1 MSRGN
6 ILEFIKKEP
15 ILTVATVLAII
26 SCFFVTPGREYLSY
40 INWRTL
46 ILLFCLMAVVAGFAK
61 AGVFRYISRKLSQRM
76 KDTRRLSVG
85 FMLLCFL
92 LSMFVTNDVALVT
105 VVPLTLLTMMGCS
118 EKAKIQTLVQETIAA
133 NLGSMLT
140 PFGNP
145 QNLYLSSYYGIGMG
159 EFLRLMLPYTGVA
172 LVILLL
178 QTLISPKEG
187 LGGRA
192 REAGIPE
199 GRASEAGVPEGR
211 VKEAGNP
218 GGASEAGIQE
228 ERAKG
233 AEVPEGKKREAGI
246 PEGRVK
252 EAAISEREARE
263 AGVLEGRVKE
273 AGIPERGAREA
284 GIPEERAKGAVTP
297 GGASEAGIQEERA
310 KGAEAPEGK
319 NREAASLYESGE
331 NLTGKDEMYEEAL
344 REKLLRSKGR
354 LVSILLYGILFIVSM
369 FSVARILDYRI
380 LFGIILITI
389 LVYDRSVLRNVNYT
403 LLLTFVSFFVLIGN
417 LGAMTQIQAALTQ
430 MIEGRELLTAILSSQ
445 IISNVPAAVLLSGFT
460 DQGKAL
466 IVGTD
471 LGGLGTLI
479 ASMASIITFQL
490 YSLESG
496 AKKGKYL
503 LTFTL
508 WNVIDLVILGTVA
521 YCMMR

>member
-1 MSRGN
+1 M
-6 ILEFIKKEP
+6 
-15 ILTVATVLAII
+15 ATVLAII

-46 ILLFCLMAVVAGFAK
+46 ILLFCLMAVVTGFAK

-145 QNLYLSSYYGIGMG
+145 QNLYLTSYYGIGMG

-187 LGGRA
+187 LGGQA

-199 GRASEAGVPEGR
+199 GAS
-211 VKEAGNP
+211 
-218 GGASEAGIQE
+218 
-228 ERAKG
+228 
-233 AEVPEGKKREAGI
+233 
-246 PEGRVK
+246 
-252 EAAISEREARE
+252 E
-263 AGVLEGRVKE
+263 AGVLEGRAKE
-273 AGIPERGAREA
+273 AGIPE
-284 GIPEERAKGAVTP
+284 
-297 GGASEAGIQEERA
+297 
-310 KGAEAPEGK
+310 GK
-319 NREAASLYESGE
+319 KREAASLYESGE

-389 LVYDRSVLRNVNYT
+389 LVYDRSVLCNVNYT

-496 AKKGKYL
+496 AKKGKYF

-508 WNVIDLVILGTVA
+508 WNVIDLVILGAVA

>member
-145 QNLYLSSYYGIGMG
+145 QNLYLTSYYGIGMG

-192 REAGIPE
+192 REAGI
-199 GRASEAGVPEGR
+199 SER
-211 VKEAGNP
+211 
-218 GGASEAGIQE
+218 GASDAG
-228 ERAKG
+228 A
-233 AEVPEGKKREAGI
+233 

-252 EAAISEREARE
+252 EAAI
-263 AGVLEGRVKE
+263 
-273 AGIPERGAREA
+273 
-284 GIPEERAKGAVTP
+284 
-297 GGASEAGIQEERA
+297 
-310 KGAEAPEGK
+310 PEGK

-508 WNVIDLVILGTVA
+508 WNVIDLVILGAVA
-521 YCMMR
+521 YCMMC

>member
-145 QNLYLSSYYGIGMG
+145 QNLYLTSYYGIGMG

-192 REAGIPE
+192 REAGTPE
-199 GRASEAGVPEGR
+199 
-211 VKEAGNP
+211 
-218 GGASEAGIQE
+218 GGASEAGIPE
-228 ERAKG
+228 GRAKG
-233 AEVPEGKKREAGI
+233 AGIPERGASEAEIPEGRAKGAGTPEREAREAGI

-252 EAAISEREARE
+252 EAAI
-263 AGVLEGRVKE
+263 
-273 AGIPERGAREA
+273 
-284 GIPEERAKGAVTP
+284 
-297 GGASEAGIQEERA
+297 
-310 KGAEAPEGK
+310 PEGK

-417 LGAMTQIQAALTQ
+417 LGAITQIQAALTQ

-496 AKKGKYL
+496 AKKGKYF

-508 WNVIDLVILGTVA
+508 WNVIDLVILGAVA

>member
-1 MSRGN
+1 M
-6 ILEFIKKEP
+6 
-15 ILTVATVLAII
+15 ATVLAII

-145 QNLYLSSYYGIGMG
+145 QNLYLTSYYGIGMG

-192 REAGIPE
+192 REAGT
-199 GRASEAGVPEGR
+199 
-211 VKEAGNP
+211 
-218 GGASEAGIQE
+218 
-228 ERAKG
+228 
-233 AEVPEGKKREAGI
+233 

-252 EAAISEREARE
+252 EAAIP
-263 AGVLEGRVKE
+263 EG
-273 AGIPERGAREA
+273 GAREA
-284 GIPEERAKGAVTP
+284 GIPEERAKEAETPEGEAREAEIPEGRAKGAGTP
-297 GGASEAGIQEERA
+297 EREAREAGIPERGASEAAI
-310 KGAEAPEGK
+310 PEGK

-389 LVYDRSVLRNVNYT
+389 LVYDRSVLCNVNYT

>member
-1 MSRGN
+1 M
-6 ILEFIKKEP
+6 
-15 ILTVATVLAII
+15 ATVLAII

-145 QNLYLSSYYGIGMG
+145 QNLYLTSYYGIGMG

-192 REAGIPE
+192 REAGTPE
-199 GRASEAGVPEGR
+199 G
-211 VKEAGNP
+211 
-218 GGASEAGIQE
+218 GA
-228 ERAKG
+228 R
-233 AEVPEGKKREAGI
+233 
-246 PEGRVK
+246 

-263 AGVLEGRVKE
+263 AGIPEGRAKGAGTPEREARKAGISEGRVKE
-273 AGIPERGAREA
+273 AAIPEGGAREA
-284 GIPEERAKGAVTP
+284 GIPEGRAEEAGISERGASDAGVPEGRAKGAVTP
-297 GGASEAGIQEERA
+297 
-310 KGAEAPEGK
+310 EGK
-319 NREAASLYESGE
+319 KREAASLYESGE

-430 MIEGRELLTAILSSQ
+430 MIEGRELMTAILSSQ

>member
-145 QNLYLSSYYGIGMG
+145 QNLYLTSYYGIGMG

-187 LGGRA
+187 LGGKA
-192 REAGIPE
+192 REAGISE
-199 GRASEAGVPEGR
+199 RGASDAGVPEGR
-211 VKEAGNP
+211 
-218 GGASEAGIQE
+218 
-228 ERAKG
+228 AKG
-233 AEVPEGKKREAGI
+233 AVIPEREAREAGI

-252 EAAISEREARE
+252 EAEI
-263 AGVLEGRVKE
+263 
-273 AGIPERGAREA
+273 
-284 GIPEERAKGAVTP
+284 
-297 GGASEAGIQEERA
+297 
-310 KGAEAPEGK
+310 PEGK

-496 AKKGKYL
+496 AKKGKYF

-508 WNVIDLVILGTVA
+508 WNVIDLVILGAVA

>member
-1 MSRGN
+1 M
-6 ILEFIKKEP
+6 
-15 ILTVATVLAII
+15 ATVLAII

-145 QNLYLSSYYGIGMG
+145 QNLYLTSYYGIGMG

-192 REAGIPE
+192 REAGTPE
-199 GRASEAGVPEGR
+199 
-211 VKEAGNP
+211 
-218 GGASEAGIQE
+218 GGASEAGVLE
-228 ERAKG
+228 GRAKEAG
-233 AEVPEGKKREAGI
+233 IPEREAREAGI
-246 PEGRVK
+246 PEGRAK
-252 EAAISEREARE
+252 EAAIS
-263 AGVLEGRVKE
+263 
-273 AGIPERGAREA
+273 
-284 GIPEERAKGAVTP
+284 
-297 GGASEAGIQEERA
+297 
-310 KGAEAPEGK
+310 EGK

-445 IISNVPAAVLLSGFT
+445 IISNVSAAVLLSGFT

-466 IVGTD
+466 IVGTN

>member
-1 MSRGN
+1 M
-6 ILEFIKKEP
+6 
-15 ILTVATVLAII
+15 ATVLAII

-76 KDTRRLSVG
+76 KDTRRLGVG

-145 QNLYLSSYYGIGMG
+145 QNLYLTSYYGIGMG

-199 GRASEAGVPEGR
+199 G
-211 VKEAGNP
+211 
-218 GGASEAGIQE
+218 
-228 ERAKG
+228 
-233 AEVPEGKKREAGI
+233 
-246 PEGRVK
+246 
-252 EAAISEREARE
+252 
-263 AGVLEGRVKE
+263 
-273 AGIPERGAREA
+273 
-284 GIPEERAKGAVTP
+284 
-297 GGASEAGIQEERA
+297 
-310 KGAEAPEGK
+310 K

-331 NLTGKDEMYEEAL
+331 NLTGRDEMYEEAL

-389 LVYDRSVLRNVNYT
+389 LVYDRSVLCHVNYT

-508 WNVIDLVILGTVA
+508 WNVIDLVILGAVA

>member
-145 QNLYLSSYYGIGMG
+145 QNLYLTSYYGIGMG

-192 REAGIPE
+192 REAGTPE
-199 GRASEAGVPEGR
+199 
-211 VKEAGNP
+211 
-218 GGASEAGIQE
+218 GGAS
-228 ERAKG
+228 
-233 AEVPEGKKREAGI
+233 
-246 PEGRVK
+246 
-252 EAAISEREARE
+252 E
-263 AGVLEGRVKE
+263 AGVLEGRAKE

-284 GIPEERAKGAVTP
+284 GIPERGASDAEIPEREAREAGIPEGRAKEAAISEREASEAGIPEGRAKGAVTP

-389 LVYDRSVLRNVNYT
+389 LVYDRSVLCNVNYT

-466 IVGTD
+466 IVGTN

>member
-1 MSRGN
+1 M
-6 ILEFIKKEP
+6 
-15 ILTVATVLAII
+15 ATVLAII
-26 SCFFVTPGREYLSY
+26 SCFFVIPGREYLSY

-192 REAGIPE
+192 REAGTPE
-199 GRASEAGVPEGR
+199 E
-211 VKEAGNP
+211 
-218 GGASEAGIQE
+218 GAS
-228 ERAKG
+228 
-233 AEVPEGKKREAGI
+233 
-246 PEGRVK
+246 
-252 EAAISEREARE
+252 E

-273 AGIPERGAREA
+273 AGIPERGASEA
-284 GIPEERAKGAVTP
+284 GIPEGRAKGAVTP

-319 NREAASLYESGE
+319 NREAAPLYESGE

-389 LVYDRSVLRNVNYT
+389 LVYDRSVLCNVNYT

-496 AKKGKYL
+496 AKKGKYF

-508 WNVIDLVILGTVA
+508 WNVIDLVILGAVD

>member
-1 MSRGN
+1 
-6 ILEFIKKEP
+6 
-15 ILTVATVLAII
+15 VATVLAII

-145 QNLYLSSYYGIGMG
+145 QNLYLTSYYGIGMG

-192 REAGIPE
+192 REAGISEGGASEAGIPE
-199 GRASEAGVPEGR
+199 GRAEEAEISERGASEAGIPEGRAKEAGISERGASDAGVPEGR
-211 VKEAGNP
+211 VKEAET
-218 GGASEAGIQE
+218 S
-228 ERAKG
+228 
-233 AEVPEGKKREAGI
+233 
-246 PEGRVK
+246 
-252 EAAISEREARE
+252 
-263 AGVLEGRVKE
+263 
-273 AGIPERGAREA
+273 
-284 GIPEERAKGAVTP
+284 
-297 GGASEAGIQEERA
+297 
-310 KGAEAPEGK
+310 EGK
-319 NREAASLYESGE
+319 NREENSLYESWE
-331 NLTGKDEMYEEAL
+331 NLTGRDEMYEEAL

>member
-1 MSRGN
+1 M
-6 ILEFIKKEP
+6 
-15 ILTVATVLAII
+15 ATVLAII

-145 QNLYLSSYYGIGMG
+145 QNLYLTSYYGIGMG

-187 LGGRA
+187 LGGKAREAGIPEGGA

-199 GRASEAGVPEGR
+199 GRAKGAGTPGGAREAGV
-211 VKEAGNP
+211 
-218 GGASEAGIQE
+218 
-228 ERAKG
+228 
-233 AEVPEGKKREAGI
+233 

-263 AGVLEGRVKE
+263 AGIPEGRVKE
-273 AGIPERGAREA
+273 AAIPEREAREA
-284 GIPEERAKGAVTP
+284 GVPEGRVK
-297 GGASEAGIQEERA
+297 EAEI
-310 KGAEAPEGK
+310 PEGK

-389 LVYDRSVLRNVNYT
+389 LVYDRSVLCNVNYT

-508 WNVIDLVILGTVA
+508 WNVIDLVILGAVA

>member
-1 MSRGN
+1 M
-6 ILEFIKKEP
+6 
-15 ILTVATVLAII
+15 ATVLAII

-145 QNLYLSSYYGIGMG
+145 QNLYLTSYYGIGMG

-192 REAGIPE
+192 REAGTPE
-199 GRASEAGVPEGR
+199 REA
-211 VKEAGNP
+211 
-218 GGASEAGIQE
+218 
-228 ERAKG
+228 
-233 AEVPEGKKREAGI
+233 REAGI
-246 PEGRVK
+246 PEGRAK
-252 EAAISEREARE
+252 GAGTPEREAR
-263 AGVLEGRVKE
+263 E
-273 AGIPERGAREA
+273 AGIPERGA
-284 GIPEERAKGAVTP
+284 
-297 GGASEAGIQEERA
+297 SEAAI
-310 KGAEAPEGK
+310 PEGK

>member
-145 QNLYLSSYYGIGMG
+145 QNLYLTSYYGIGMG

-211 VKEAGNP
+211 VKEAGN
-218 GGASEAGIQE
+218 
-228 ERAKG
+228 
-233 AEVPEGKKREAGI
+233 
-246 PEGRVK
+246 
-252 EAAISEREARE
+252 
-263 AGVLEGRVKE
+263 
-273 AGIPERGAREA
+273 
-284 GIPEERAKGAVTP
+284 P

-508 WNVIDLVILGTVA
+508 WNVIDLVILGAVA

>member
-1 MSRGN
+1 M
-6 ILEFIKKEP
+6 
-15 ILTVATVLAII
+15 ATVLAII

-76 KDTRRLSVG
+76 KDTRRLGVG

-105 VVPLTLLTMMGCS
+105 VVPLTLLTMMECS

-145 QNLYLSSYYGIGMG
+145 QNLYLTSYYGIGIG

-187 LGGRA
+187 LGGKAREAGTPEGGASEAGVLEGRA
-192 REAGIPE
+192 KEAGIPE
-199 GRASEAGVPEGR
+199 R
-211 VKEAGNP
+211 
-218 GGASEAGIQE
+218 GAREAGIQE

-233 AEVPEGKKREAGI
+233 AETPEREAREAGI

-252 EAAISEREARE
+252 EAAI
-263 AGVLEGRVKE
+263 
-273 AGIPERGAREA
+273 
-284 GIPEERAKGAVTP
+284 
-297 GGASEAGIQEERA
+297 
-310 KGAEAPEGK
+310 PEGK

-369 FSVARILDYRI
+369 FSVVRILDYRI

-389 LVYDRSVLRNVNYT
+389 LVYDRSVLCNVNYT

-460 DQGKAL
+460 DQGDGIGICEK
-466 IVGTD
+466 
-471 LGGLGTLI
+471 
-479 ASMASIITFQL
+479 
-490 YSLESG
+490 EP
-496 AKKGKYL
+496 
-503 LTFTL
+503 
-508 WNVIDLVILGTVA
+508 
-521 YCMMR
+521 

>member
-1 MSRGN
+1 M
-6 ILEFIKKEP
+6 
-15 ILTVATVLAII
+15 ATVLAII

-145 QNLYLSSYYGIGMG
+145 QNLYLTSYYGIGMG

-187 LGGRA
+187 LGGK
-192 REAGIPE
+192 
-199 GRASEAGVPEGR
+199 AS
-211 VKEAGNP
+211 
-218 GGASEAGIQE
+218 
-228 ERAKG
+228 
-233 AEVPEGKKREAGI
+233 
-246 PEGRVK
+246 
-252 EAAISEREARE
+252 
-263 AGVLEGRVKE
+263 
-273 AGIPERGAREA
+273 EA
-284 GIPEERAKGAVTP
+284 GIPEERAKGAETP
-297 GGASEAGIQEERA
+297 EGEAREAAIPERGASEAEIPEGRA
-310 KGAEAPEGK
+310 KGAGTPEREAREAGIPERGASEAAIPEGK

-417 LGAMTQIQAALTQ
+417 LGAITQIQAALTQ

-496 AKKGKYL
+496 AKKGKYF

-508 WNVIDLVILGTVA
+508 WNVIDLVILGAVA

>member
-1 MSRGN
+1 M
-6 ILEFIKKEP
+6 
-15 ILTVATVLAII
+15 ATVLAII

-46 ILLFCLMAVVAGFAK
+46 ILLFCLMAVVTGFAK

-145 QNLYLSSYYGIGMG
+145 QNLYLTSYYGIGMG

-187 LGGRA
+187 LGG
-192 REAGIPE
+192 
-199 GRASEAGVPEGR
+199 
-211 VKEAGNP
+211 K
-218 GGASEAGIQE
+218 ASEAGIPE

-233 AEVPEGKKREAGI
+233 AETPEGEAREAAIPERGASEAEIPEGRAKGAGTPEREAREAGI

-252 EAAISEREARE
+252 EAAI
-263 AGVLEGRVKE
+263 
-273 AGIPERGAREA
+273 
-284 GIPEERAKGAVTP
+284 
-297 GGASEAGIQEERA
+297 
-310 KGAEAPEGK
+310 PEGK

-417 LGAMTQIQAALTQ
+417 LGAITQIQAALTQ

-496 AKKGKYL
+496 AKKGKYF

-508 WNVIDLVILGTVA
+508 WNVIDLVILGAVA

>member
-1 MSRGN
+1 M
-6 ILEFIKKEP
+6 
-15 ILTVATVLAII
+15 ATVLAII

-145 QNLYLSSYYGIGMG
+145 QNLYLTSYYGIGMG

-192 REAGIPE
+192 REAGISERGASEAEIPE
-199 GRASEAGVPEGR
+199 GRA
-211 VKEAGNP
+211 
-218 GGASEAGIQE
+218 
-228 ERAKG
+228 KG
-233 AEVPEGKKREAGI
+233 AGTPEREAREAGI

-252 EAAISEREARE
+252 EAAI
-263 AGVLEGRVKE
+263 
-273 AGIPERGAREA
+273 
-284 GIPEERAKGAVTP
+284 
-297 GGASEAGIQEERA
+297 
-310 KGAEAPEGK
+310 PEGK

-496 AKKGKYL
+496 AKKGKYF

>member
-1 MSRGN
+1 M
-6 ILEFIKKEP
+6 
-15 ILTVATVLAII
+15 ATVLAII

-105 VVPLTLLTMMGCS
+105 VVPLTLLTMMRCS

-187 LGGRA
+187 LGGKA
-192 REAGIPE
+192 REAGTPE
-199 GRASEAGVPEGR
+199 GGASEAGVPEGR
-211 VKEAGNP
+211 VKEAG
-218 GGASEAGIQE
+218 I
-228 ERAKG
+228 
-233 AEVPEGKKREAGI
+233 
-246 PEGRVK
+246 
-252 EAAISEREARE
+252 
-263 AGVLEGRVKE
+263 
-273 AGIPERGAREA
+273 
-284 GIPEERAKGAVTP
+284 
-297 GGASEAGIQEERA
+297 
-310 KGAEAPEGK
+310 PEGK

>member
-145 QNLYLSSYYGIGMG
+145 QNLYLTSYYGIGMG

-187 LGGRA
+187 LGGKAREAGISERGASDAGVPEGRAKGAVIPEREA

-199 GRASEAGVPEGR
+199 GRV
-211 VKEAGNP
+211 
-218 GGASEAGIQE
+218 
-228 ERAKG
+228 KG
-233 AEVPEGKKREAGI
+233 AGTPEREAREAGI

-252 EAAISEREARE
+252 EAKI
-263 AGVLEGRVKE
+263 
-273 AGIPERGAREA
+273 
-284 GIPEERAKGAVTP
+284 
-297 GGASEAGIQEERA
+297 
-310 KGAEAPEGK
+310 PEGK

-496 AKKGKYL
+496 AKKGKYF

-508 WNVIDLVILGTVA
+508 WNVIDLVILGAVA

>member
-1 MSRGN
+1 M
-6 ILEFIKKEP
+6 
-15 ILTVATVLAII
+15 ATVLAII

-145 QNLYLSSYYGIGMG
+145 QNLYLTSYYGIGMG

-192 REAGIPE
+192 
-199 GRASEAGVPEGR
+199 S
-211 VKEAGNP
+211 
-218 GGASEAGIQE
+218 
-228 ERAKG
+228 
-233 AEVPEGKKREAGI
+233 EAGI

-252 EAAISEREARE
+252 EAAI
-263 AGVLEGRVKE
+263 
-273 AGIPERGAREA
+273 
-284 GIPEERAKGAVTP
+284 
-297 GGASEAGIQEERA
+297 
-310 KGAEAPEGK
+310 PEGK

>member
-1 MSRGN
+1 M
-6 ILEFIKKEP
+6 
-15 ILTVATVLAII
+15 ATVLAII

-145 QNLYLSSYYGIGMG
+145 QNLYLTSYYGIGMG

-187 LGGRA
+187 LGG
-192 REAGIPE
+192 
-199 GRASEAGVPEGR
+199 
-211 VKEAGNP
+211 K
-218 GGASEAGIQE
+218 ASEAGIPE

-233 AEVPEGKKREAGI
+233 AETPEGEAREAAIPERGASEAEIPEGRAKGAGTPEREAREAGI

-252 EAAISEREARE
+252 EAAI
-263 AGVLEGRVKE
+263 
-273 AGIPERGAREA
+273 
-284 GIPEERAKGAVTP
+284 
-297 GGASEAGIQEERA
+297 
-310 KGAEAPEGK
+310 PEGK

-389 LVYDRSVLRNVNYT
+389 LVYDRSVLCNVNYT

>member
-1 MSRGN
+1 M
-6 ILEFIKKEP
+6 
-15 ILTVATVLAII
+15 ATVLAII

-145 QNLYLSSYYGIGMG
+145 QNLYLTSYYGIGMG

-187 LGGRA
+187 LGG
-192 REAGIPE
+192 
-199 GRASEAGVPEGR
+199 
-211 VKEAGNP
+211 K
-218 GGASEAGIQE
+218 
-228 ERAKG
+228 
-233 AEVPEGKKREAGI
+233 
-246 PEGRVK
+246 
-252 EAAISEREARE
+252 ARE
-263 AGVLEGRVKE
+263 AGVLEGRASEAGIPEGRAKE
-273 AGIPERGAREA
+273 AGIPERGASEA
-284 GIPEERAKGAVTP
+284 EIPEGRAKGAGTP

-310 KGAEAPEGK
+310 KGAETPEGK

-389 LVYDRSVLRNVNYT
+389 LVYDRSVLCNVNYT

>member
-1 MSRGN
+1 M
-6 ILEFIKKEP
+6 
-15 ILTVATVLAII
+15 ATVLAII

-145 QNLYLSSYYGIGMG
+145 QNLYLTSYYGIGMG

-192 REAGIPE
+192 REAGTPE
-199 GRASEAGVPEGR
+199 
-211 VKEAGNP
+211 
-218 GGASEAGIQE
+218 GGAS
-228 ERAKG
+228 
-233 AEVPEGKKREAGI
+233 
-246 PEGRVK
+246 
-252 EAAISEREARE
+252 E

-273 AGIPERGAREA
+273 AAI
-284 GIPEERAKGAVTP
+284 
-297 GGASEAGIQEERA
+297 
-310 KGAEAPEGK
+310 PEGK

-389 LVYDRSVLRNVNYT
+389 LVYDRSVLCNVNYT

-430 MIEGRELLTAILSSQ
+430 MIEERELLTAILSSQ

>member
-1 MSRGN
+1 M
-6 ILEFIKKEP
+6 
-15 ILTVATVLAII
+15 ATVLAII

-145 QNLYLSSYYGIGMG
+145 QNLYLTSYYGIGMG

-172 LVILLL
+172 LVILML

-187 LGGRA
+187 LGGKA
-192 REAGIPE
+192 REAGIP
-199 GRASEAGVPEGR
+199 G
-211 VKEAGNP
+211 

-233 AEVPEGKKREAGI
+233 AGTPERGASDAGVLEGRAKEAGIPEREAREAGI
-246 PEGRVK
+246 PEGR
-252 EAAISEREARE
+252 
-263 AGVLEGRVKE
+263 
-273 AGIPERGAREA
+273 
-284 GIPEERAKGAVTP
+284 AKGA
-297 GGASEAGIQEERA
+297 GI
-310 KGAEAPEGK
+310 PEGK

-403 LLLTFVSFFVLIGN
+403 LILTFVSFFVLIGN

>member
-1 MSRGN
+1 M
-6 ILEFIKKEP
+6 
-15 ILTVATVLAII
+15 ATVLAII

-145 QNLYLSSYYGIGMG
+145 QNLYLTSYYGIGMG

-199 GRASEAGVPEGR
+199 GRA
-211 VKEAGNP
+211 
-218 GGASEAGIQE
+218 
-228 ERAKG
+228 KG
-233 AEVPEGKKREAGI
+233 AETPEG
-246 PEGRVK
+246 
-252 EAAISEREARE
+252 EARE
-263 AGVLEGRVKE
+263 A
-273 AGIPERGAREA
+273 AIPERGAREA
-284 GIPEERAKGAVTP
+284 EIPEGRAKGAGTP
-297 GGASEAGIQEERA
+297 ERGASEAAI
-310 KGAEAPEGK
+310 PEGK

>member
-145 QNLYLSSYYGIGMG
+145 QNLYLTSYYGIGMG

-192 REAGIPE
+192 REAGTPE
-199 GRASEAGVPEGR
+199 E
-211 VKEAGNP
+211 
-218 GGASEAGIQE
+218 GAS
-228 ERAKG
+228 
-233 AEVPEGKKREAGI
+233 
-246 PEGRVK
+246 
-252 EAAISEREARE
+252 E

-273 AGIPERGAREA
+273 AGIPERGASEA
-284 GIPEERAKGAVTP
+284 GIPEERAKGAETP
-297 GGASEAGIQEERA
+297 EGEAREAAIPERGAREAEIPEGRAKGAGTPEREAREAGIPERGASEAAI
-310 KGAEAPEGK
+310 PEGK

-508 WNVIDLVILGTVA
+508 WNVIDLVILGAVD

>member
-1 MSRGN
+1 M
-6 ILEFIKKEP
+6 
-15 ILTVATVLAII
+15 ATVLAII
-26 SCFFVTPGREYLSY
+26 SCFFVIPGREYLSY

-145 QNLYLSSYYGIGMG
+145 QNLYLTSYYGIGMG

-192 REAGIPE
+192 REAGT
-199 GRASEAGVPEGR
+199 
-211 VKEAGNP
+211 
-218 GGASEAGIQE
+218 
-228 ERAKG
+228 
-233 AEVPEGKKREAGI
+233 

-252 EAAISEREARE
+252 EAAI
-263 AGVLEGRVKE
+263 
-273 AGIPERGAREA
+273 
-284 GIPEERAKGAVTP
+284 
-297 GGASEAGIQEERA
+297 
-310 KGAEAPEGK
+310 PEGK

>member
-1 MSRGN
+1 M
-6 ILEFIKKEP
+6 
-15 ILTVATVLAII
+15 ATVLAII

-145 QNLYLSSYYGIGMG
+145 QNLYLTSYYGIGMG

-199 GRASEAGVPEGR
+199 R
-211 VKEAGNP
+211 
-218 GGASEAGIQE
+218 GASEAGI
-228 ERAKG
+228 
-233 AEVPEGKKREAGI
+233 P
-246 PEGRVK
+246 
-252 EAAISEREARE
+252 
-263 AGVLEGRVKE
+263 
-273 AGIPERGAREA
+273 
-284 GIPEERAKGAVTP
+284 
-297 GGASEAGIQEERA
+297 EERA

-466 IVGTD
+466 IVGTN

>member
-1 MSRGN
+1 M
-6 ILEFIKKEP
+6 
-15 ILTVATVLAII
+15 ATVLAII

-145 QNLYLSSYYGIGMG
+145 QNLYLTSYYGIGMG

-192 REAGIPE
+192 REAGTPE
-199 GRASEAGVPEGR
+199 
-211 VKEAGNP
+211 
-218 GGASEAGIQE
+218 
-228 ERAKG
+228 
-233 AEVPEGKKREAGI
+233 
-246 PEGRVK
+246 
-252 EAAISEREARE
+252 
-263 AGVLEGRVKE
+263 
-273 AGIPERGAREA
+273 
-284 GIPEERAKGAVTP
+284 

>member
-1 MSRGN
+1 M
-6 ILEFIKKEP
+6 
-15 ILTVATVLAII
+15 ATVLAII

-46 ILLFCLMAVVAGFAK
+46 ILLFCLMAVVSGFAK

-145 QNLYLSSYYGIGMG
+145 QNLYLTSYYGIGMG

-192 REAGIPE
+192 REAGTPE
-199 GRASEAGVPEGR
+199 GAS
-211 VKEAGNP
+211 
-218 GGASEAGIQE
+218 
-228 ERAKG
+228 
-233 AEVPEGKKREAGI
+233 
-246 PEGRVK
+246 
-252 EAAISEREARE
+252 E
-263 AGVLEGRVKE
+263 AGVLEGRAKE

-284 GIPEERAKGAVTP
+284 GIPEGRVK
-297 GGASEAGIQEERA
+297 EAAI
-310 KGAEAPEGK
+310 PEGK

>member
-1 MSRGN
+1 M
-6 ILEFIKKEP
+6 
-15 ILTVATVLAII
+15 ATVLAII

-105 VVPLTLLTMMGCS
+105 VVPLTLLTMMRCS

-145 QNLYLSSYYGIGMG
+145 QNLYLTSYYGIGMG

-192 REAGIPE
+192 REAGT
-199 GRASEAGVPEGR
+199 
-211 VKEAGNP
+211 
-218 GGASEAGIQE
+218 
-228 ERAKG
+228 
-233 AEVPEGKKREAGI
+233 

-252 EAAISEREARE
+252 EAAIP
-263 AGVLEGRVKE
+263 EGRAKGAGTPGGASE
-273 AGIPERGAREA
+273 AGIPEG
-284 GIPEERAKGAVTP
+284 RAKGAVTP

-403 LLLTFVSFFVLIGN
+403 LLLTFASFFVLIGN

-479 ASMASIITFQL
+479 ASMASIITFQI

-508 WNVIDLVILGTVA
+508 WNVIDLVILGAVA

>member
-145 QNLYLSSYYGIGMG
+145 QNLYLTSYYGIGMG

-192 REAGIPE
+192 REAGT
-199 GRASEAGVPEGR
+199 
-211 VKEAGNP
+211 
-218 GGASEAGIQE
+218 
-228 ERAKG
+228 
-233 AEVPEGKKREAGI
+233 

-252 EAAISEREARE
+252 EAAIPEGGAREAEIPEGRAKGAGTPEREAR
-263 AGVLEGRVKE
+263 E
-273 AGIPERGAREA
+273 AGIPERGA
-284 GIPEERAKGAVTP
+284 
-297 GGASEAGIQEERA
+297 SEAAI
-310 KGAEAPEGK
+310 PEGK

-389 LVYDRSVLRNVNYT
+389 LVYDRSVLCNVNYT

>member
-1 MSRGN
+1 M
-6 ILEFIKKEP
+6 
-15 ILTVATVLAII
+15 ATVLAII

-233 AEVPEGKKREAGI
+233 AE
-246 PEGRVK
+246 
-252 EAAISEREARE
+252 
-263 AGVLEGRVKE
+263 
-273 AGIPERGAREA
+273 
-284 GIPEERAKGAVTP
+284 
-297 GGASEAGIQEERA
+297 
-310 KGAEAPEGK
+310 APEGK

-417 LGAMTQIQAALTQ
+417 LGAITQIQAALTQ

-496 AKKGKYL
+496 AKKGKYF

-508 WNVIDLVILGTVA
+508 WNVIDLVILGAVD

>member
-1 MSRGN
+1 M
-6 ILEFIKKEP
+6 
-15 ILTVATVLAII
+15 ATVLAII

-145 QNLYLSSYYGIGMG
+145 QNLYLTSYYGIGMG

-192 REAGIPE
+192 REAGTPE
-199 GRASEAGVPEGR
+199 REA
-211 VKEAGNP
+211 
-218 GGASEAGIQE
+218 
-228 ERAKG
+228 
-233 AEVPEGKKREAGI
+233 REAGI

-252 EAAISEREARE
+252 EAAI
-263 AGVLEGRVKE
+263 
-273 AGIPERGAREA
+273 
-284 GIPEERAKGAVTP
+284 
-297 GGASEAGIQEERA
+297 
-310 KGAEAPEGK
+310 PEGK

>member
-1 MSRGN
+1 M
-6 ILEFIKKEP
+6 
-15 ILTVATVLAII
+15 ATVLAII

-145 QNLYLSSYYGIGMG
+145 QNLYLTSYYGIGMG

-192 REAGIPE
+192 REAGTPE
-199 GRASEAGVPEGR
+199 
-211 VKEAGNP
+211 
-218 GGASEAGIQE
+218 GGAS
-228 ERAKG
+228 
-233 AEVPEGKKREAGI
+233 
-246 PEGRVK
+246 
-252 EAAISEREARE
+252 E

-273 AGIPERGAREA
+273 AGIPERGASEA
-284 GIPEERAKGAVTP
+284 GIPEGRAKGAVTP
-297 GGASEAGIQEERA
+297 GGASEAGIPEGRV
-310 KGAEAPEGK
+310 KEAAIPEGK

-389 LVYDRSVLRNVNYT
+389 LVYDRSVLCNVNYT

>member
-1 MSRGN
+1 M
-6 ILEFIKKEP
+6 
-15 ILTVATVLAII
+15 ATVLAII

-145 QNLYLSSYYGIGMG
+145 QNLYLTSYYGIGMG

-178 QTLISPKEG
+178 QTLINPKEG
-187 LGGRA
+187 LGGKAREAGTPEGGASEAGVLEGRA
-192 REAGIPE
+192 KEAGIPE
-199 GRASEAGVPEGR
+199 R
-211 VKEAGNP
+211 
-218 GGASEAGIQE
+218 GAREAGIQE

-233 AEVPEGKKREAGI
+233 AETPEREAREAGI

-252 EAAISEREARE
+252 EAAI
-263 AGVLEGRVKE
+263 
-273 AGIPERGAREA
+273 
-284 GIPEERAKGAVTP
+284 
-297 GGASEAGIQEERA
+297 
-310 KGAEAPEGK
+310 PEGK

-389 LVYDRSVLRNVNYT
+389 LVYDRSVLCHVNYT

>member
-6 ILEFIKKEP
+6 ILEFINKEP

-145 QNLYLSSYYGIGMG
+145 QNLYLTSYYGIGMG

-192 REAGIPE
+192 
-199 GRASEAGVPEGR
+199 S
-211 VKEAGNP
+211 
-218 GGASEAGIQE
+218 
-228 ERAKG
+228 
-233 AEVPEGKKREAGI
+233 EAGI

-252 EAAISEREARE
+252 EAAI
-263 AGVLEGRVKE
+263 
-273 AGIPERGAREA
+273 
-284 GIPEERAKGAVTP
+284 
-297 GGASEAGIQEERA
+297 
-310 KGAEAPEGK
+310 PEGK

>member
-1 MSRGN
+1 M
-6 ILEFIKKEP
+6 
-15 ILTVATVLAII
+15 ATVLAII
-26 SCFFVTPGREYLSY
+26 SCFFVIPGREYLSY

-118 EKAKIQTLVQETIAA
+118 EKAKIQTLVQETIAS

-145 QNLYLSSYYGIGMG
+145 QNLYLTSYYGIGMG

-192 REAGIPE
+192 REAGT
-199 GRASEAGVPEGR
+199 
-211 VKEAGNP
+211 
-218 GGASEAGIQE
+218 
-228 ERAKG
+228 
-233 AEVPEGKKREAGI
+233 

-252 EAAISEREARE
+252 EAAIP
-263 AGVLEGRVKE
+263 EG
-273 AGIPERGAREA
+273 GAREA
-284 GIPEERAKGAVTP
+284 GIPEG
-297 GGASEAGIQEERA
+297 RA

-319 NREAASLYESGE
+319 NREAAPLYESGE

-389 LVYDRSVLRNVNYT
+389 LVYDRSVLCNVNYT

>member
-1 MSRGN
+1 
-6 ILEFIKKEP
+6 
-15 ILTVATVLAII
+15 
-26 SCFFVTPGREYLSY
+26 
-40 INWRTL
+40 
-46 ILLFCLMAVVAGFAK
+46 
-61 AGVFRYISRKLSQRM
+61 
-76 KDTRRLSVG
+76 
-85 FMLLCFL
+85 MLLCFL

-105 VVPLTLLTMMGCS
+105 VVPLTLLTMMRCS

-145 QNLYLSSYYGIGMG
+145 QNLYLTSYYGIGIG

-187 LGGRA
+187 LGGKAREAGTPEGGASEAGVLEGRA
-192 REAGIPE
+192 KEAGIPE
-199 GRASEAGVPEGR
+199 R
-211 VKEAGNP
+211 
-218 GGASEAGIQE
+218 GAREAGIQE

-233 AEVPEGKKREAGI
+233 AETPEREAREAGI

-252 EAAISEREARE
+252 EAAI
-263 AGVLEGRVKE
+263 
-273 AGIPERGAREA
+273 
-284 GIPEERAKGAVTP
+284 
-297 GGASEAGIQEERA
+297 
-310 KGAEAPEGK
+310 PEGK

-369 FSVARILDYRI
+369 FSVVRILDYRI

-389 LVYDRSVLRNVNYT
+389 LVYDRSVLCNVNYT